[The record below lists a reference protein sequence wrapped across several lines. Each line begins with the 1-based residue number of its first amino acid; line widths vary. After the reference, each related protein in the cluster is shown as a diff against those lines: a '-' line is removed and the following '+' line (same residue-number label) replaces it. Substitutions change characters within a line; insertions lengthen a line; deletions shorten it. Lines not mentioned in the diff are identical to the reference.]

1 MVGIICVV
9 CSTGENEGL
18 LEDPVL
24 ELDVGT
30 GACVCIKSTNKEG
43 SFVKVAVG
51 ESDTTN
57 VGLEEGFQLGRVLGL
72 NEGTSDGSK
81 EGTSDGLKEG
91 KLDGID
97 VG

>member
-1 MVGIICVV
+1 MV

-30 GACVCIKSTNKEG
+30 AGACVCIKSTNKEG
-43 SFVKVAVG
+43 SFVEVLAVG
-51 ESDTTN
+51 ESVATN
-57 VGLEEGFQLGRVLGL
+57 GGLEEGFQLGSVLGL

-81 EGTSDGLKEG
+81 EGTSDGLNEG

>member
-1 MVGIICVV
+1 MV
-9 CSTGENEGL
+9 CSTGDNEGL
-18 LEDPVL
+18 SVDSVL
-24 ELDVGT
+24 ELDVCT
-30 GACVCIKSTNKEG
+30 AGASVCILKSTNREEG
-43 SFVKVAVG
+43 SFVEVAVG
-51 ESDTTN
+51 ESVATN
-57 VGLEEGFQLGRVLGL
+57 VGLEEGFQLGPVLGL

>member
-1 MVGIICVV
+1 MV

-30 GACVCIKSTNKEG
+30 AGACVCIKSTNNEG
-43 SFVKVAVG
+43 SFVEVAVG

>member
-1 MVGIICVV
+1 MV
-9 CSTGENEGL
+9 CSTGDNEGL
-18 LEDPVL
+18 SVDSVL
-24 ELDVGT
+24 ELDVCT
-30 GACVCIKSTNKEG
+30 AGASVCILKSTNREEG
-43 SFVKVAVG
+43 SFVEVLAVG
-51 ESDTTN
+51 ESVATN
-57 VGLEEGFQLGRVLGL
+57 GGLEEGFQLGSVLGL

>member
-1 MVGIICVV
+1 MV

-30 GACVCIKSTNKEG
+30 AGACVCIKSTNKEG
-43 SFVKVAVG
+43 SVVKVAVG
-51 ESDTTN
+51 ESDTTI